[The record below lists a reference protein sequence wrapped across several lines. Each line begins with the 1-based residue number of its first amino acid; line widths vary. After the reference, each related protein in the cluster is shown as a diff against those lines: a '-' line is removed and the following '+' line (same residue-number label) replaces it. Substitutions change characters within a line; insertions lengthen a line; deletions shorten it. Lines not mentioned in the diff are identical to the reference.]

1 MVHPIFFIHEC
12 IRDQLQRFG
21 AKGILVRKKKPRA
34 LPPTPIHETL
44 NRTILDIPNIESRNV
59 CFMKLGFFM
68 LKNVHCIFMVQG
80 ASMDLLSLKPNSPP
94 FFFFVFLRHWSTPV
108 LTKFGPTLKWCF
120 LRYVHLQ
127 FLSKTLSSILTT

>member
-21 AKGILVRKKKPRA
+21 AKGILVRKTKPRA

-44 NRTILDIPNIESRNV
+44 NRTILDIPNIASRNV
-59 CFMKLGFFM
+59 CFVKLGFFM

-80 ASMDLLSLKPNSPP
+80 APMDLLSLKPNSVP
-94 FFFFVFLRHWSTPV
+94 FFFFLRHRSTPI
-108 LTKFGPTLKWCF
+108 LTRFGLTLKWCF

-127 FLSKTLSSILTT
+127 FLSKTLSNILTT